1 MMYFRDWLRGKEL
14 FWTLKNATALRTGLI
29 FTLAENL
36 QVVRSAIRNL
46 LPSTSLRNSFGLK
59 Q

>member
-14 FWTLKNATALRTGLI
+14 YWTLKNATAPRTELI

-36 QVVRSAIRNL
+36 QIVRSAIRNL
-46 LPSTSLRNSFGLK
+46 LPSTSLRNSLDL
-59 Q
+59 

>member
-14 FWTLKNATALRTGLI
+14 FWTLKKATAPRTGLI
-29 FTLAENL
+29 ITMAENL
-36 QVVRSAIRNL
+36 QIVKSAIRSL